1 MKLEKMKRRE
11 KDLFDQLNNLEIL
24 EEDYGIKIPD
34 NELNMLMANFDE
46 DLLEQYQ
53 KEKAAKKFLQWKW
66 LTKINHEYNNN
77 SFEYK

>member
-53 KEKAAKKFLQWKW
+53 KEKAAKKFLQ
-66 LTKINHEYNNN
+66 
-77 SFEYK
+77 